1 MPKKIQRPWRDHAAR
16 LALMGLHVVP
26 VAPRTKRPLLN
37 DWQARATR
45 DRDQIRQWA
54 SEHPDANV
62 GVVLRE
68 HLVVDVDDPHEFV
81 RWLDARALPRTMTVT
96 TGRGR
101 HHYYT
106 LPGLA
111 EGLRTTKVPGADL
124 KVSGLVV
131 GPGSVH
137 PSGAT
142 YRLASPQAMCEA
154 PDWLIE
160 QVVPEPTA
168 NRAPEQGRDG
178 EWTVQRQLRVAS
190 TVLAAREGKRNDLA
204 FWGFCRAYESG
215 VAEFVDRVAD
225 AALGAGLD
233 PAEVA
238 QVAHSAAER
247 VARDSAGAAS

>member
-1 MPKKIQRPWRDHAAR
+1 MPKINPKPWRDHAAR

-26 VAPRTKRPLLN
+26 VAPRTKRPQVAG
-37 DWQARATR
+37 WMEAATR
-45 DRDQIRQWA
+45 DRSQIRRWA
-54 SEHPDANV
+54 DEHPDANI

-68 HLVVDVDDPHEFV
+68 HLVVDVDDDERFAV
-81 RWLDARALPRTMTVT
+81 WLDGRTLPRTMTVL

-101 HHYYT
+101 HHYYR

-111 EGLRTTKVPGADL
+111 EGLRTTKAPGADL

-142 YRLASPQAMCEA
+142 YRLASPNTMSDA

-160 QVVPEPTA
+160 QVVPTPPT
-168 NRAPEQGRDG
+168 APEQCGDG
-178 EWTVQRQLRVAS
+178 EWTVQRQMRVVS
-190 TVLAAREGKRNDLA
+190 TLLAAREGRRNDLA
-204 FWGFCRAYESG
+204 FWAFCRAFESG
-215 VAEFVDRVAD
+215 VPEFADRVRG

-233 PAEVA
+233 PDEVA
-238 QVAHSAAER
+238 QCEASAANR
-247 VARDSAGAAS
+247 VARDGQAVA

>member
-1 MPKKIQRPWRDHAAR
+1 MPKIDPKPWRDHAAR

-26 VAPRTKRPLLN
+26 VAPRTKQPLITGWM
-37 DWQARATR
+37 DAATR
-45 DRDQIRQWA
+45 DLDQIRRWA

-68 HLVVDVDDPHEFV
+68 HLVVDVDDAEEFAM
-81 RWLDARALPRTMTVT
+81 WLGDRALPRTMTVL

-101 HHYYT
+101 HRYYT

-142 YRLASPQAMCEA
+142 YRLATPQAMCEA

-160 QVVPEPTA
+160 QVVPAPPSP
-168 NRAPEQGRDG
+168 PEQGRDG

-190 TVLAAREGKRNDLA
+190 TVLAARVGRRNDLA
-204 FWGFCRAYESG
+204 FWGFCKAFESG
-215 VAEFVDRVAD
+215 APEFVDRVRG
-225 AALGAGLD
+225 AALGTGLD
-233 PAEVA
+233 PDEVA
-238 QVAHSAAER
+238 RCEASAAER
-247 VARDSAGAAS
+247 VARDSVGAA

>member
-1 MPKKIQRPWRDHAAR
+1 MPKIDPKPWRDHAAR

-68 HLVVDVDDPHEFV
+68 HLVVDVDDADEFAM
-81 RWLDARALPRTMTVT
+81 WLGDRALPRTMTVL

-137 PSGAT
+137 PSGTT
-142 YRLASPQAMCEA
+142 YRLASPQAMIEA

-160 QVVPEPTA
+160 QVVPAPPSP
-168 NRAPEQGRDG
+168 PEQGRDG

-190 TVLAAREGKRNDLA
+190 KVLAAREGRRNDLA

-215 VAEFVDRVAD
+215 LAEFVDRVAD
-225 AALGAGLD
+225 AALATGLD
-233 PAEVA
+233 SAEVA

-247 VARDSAGAAS
+247 VARDSVGVAS